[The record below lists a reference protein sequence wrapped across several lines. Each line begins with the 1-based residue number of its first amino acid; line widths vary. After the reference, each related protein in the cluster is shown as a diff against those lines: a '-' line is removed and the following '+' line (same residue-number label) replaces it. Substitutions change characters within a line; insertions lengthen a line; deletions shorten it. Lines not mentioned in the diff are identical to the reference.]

1 MLVQFN
7 CLDKTPSMQTKR
19 IQQLSAHLA
28 WVEEHMANIRV
39 AGPLKDDSLII
50 GSLYVLEA
58 DTIEQAEQILHRD
71 PYYLADI
78 WARSLPCSQ
87 YQKQVKARCPQRANE
102 WDILCTGSP
111 FLSP

>member
-19 IQQLSAHLA
+19 TQQLSAHLA

-78 WARSLPCSQ
+78 WAN
-87 YQKQVKARCPQRANE
+87 VKIHEFNAYA
-102 WDILCTGSP
+102 GSWVGGKNWP
-111 FLSP
+111 T